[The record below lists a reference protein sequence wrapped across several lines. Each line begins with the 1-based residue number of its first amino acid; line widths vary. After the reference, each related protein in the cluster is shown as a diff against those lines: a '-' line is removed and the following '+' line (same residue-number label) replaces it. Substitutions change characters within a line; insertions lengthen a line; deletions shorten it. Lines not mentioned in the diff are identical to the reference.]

1 MTVADLMLGTIIV
14 PRTESPEAISR
25 LTEFEW
31 FHKIETQNDMV
42 TPEIDD
48 LLLKAQKLYQ
58 SVDEVVKG
66 LQIPARVGIMEIL
79 FKGLVIK
86 RNQYKLDEIATM
98 INDLEGKSHAVIDEP
113 AKLLEDYAN
122 TKRSLEEYIGLKET
136 LGVAK
141 KLNVNLSNLGQMRYF
156 YTNLFV
162 INSSDFAE
170 ISRTL
175 EGITIFKYELDSK
188 LKTAIIVFTDAPD
201 SERVLKVLRSFN
213 ANPFIIPQGIP
224 QNPSQAYSLVVSKV
238 TELTT
243 KEKKLAKELLRTKK
257 KIRGLILSLHEG
269 SGIAK
274 DVLEKMRKPGGTKRF
289 AVIQGYIPRAMEKK
303 FIDTTKRWMSVTE
316 EITDPKILKETPILF
331 ANKAWTRTFEVITE
345 SQGIPKRGEADPTP
359 MIAIMWP
366 IFYGIMFADFGHG
379 FLLMLL
385 GLLFKFK
392 GQGTLAKWGMLI
404 AISGGSAA
412 FAGILTGEAFGF
424 HLEEFGPVHALL
436 EEDGPLHSV
445 KWLVGIIS
453 VAELNFEQVIKI
465 LKVSIFLGIVHL
477 VWAFILHIRRL
488 YRRGDK
494 LTMFTEAIPTL
505 VMYGGVVAIMMTA
518 IGSGYDIM
526 NMYSRVHN
534 EPVPWVTI
542 LVGDWARV
550 WIVARIA
557 IPVTIGCMG
566 MIMVGGILHN
576 KKHPGEGGSVMNVV
590 IEVLLVKTVELLSHT
605 ISYARIGIMLLVH
618 AALLL
623 TVNNSYHSMGGSESL
638 GGLALII
645 GGNLGIM
652 MIEGLIVYIQSLRL
666 HLYEFFTKWYDGGGK
681 PFKKMAPE
689 MLYNQLLWKK
699 RD

>member
-1 MTVADLMLGTIIV
+1 MLGTIIV

-31 FHKIETQNDMV
+31 FHKIETQNDTV

-66 LQIPARVGIMEIL
+66 LQIPIRVGIIEIL

-86 RNQYKLDEIATM
+86 RNQYELDEIATM
-98 INDLEGKSHAVIDEP
+98 IDDLEEKSHAVIDGP

-122 TKRSLEEYIGLKET
+122 TKRSLEEYTGFKET
-136 LGVAK
+136 LEVVK
-141 KLNVNLSNLGQMRYF
+141 KLNVNLSNLGQMKYF

-188 LKTAIIVFTDAPD
+188 LKTAIIVFTDTQD

-224 QNPSQAYSLVVSKV
+224 QNPSQAYSLVVSKI

-243 KEKKLAKELLRTKK
+243 KEKKLAKELLETKK
-257 KIRGLILSLHEG
+257 KIRGTILSLHEG

-289 AVIQGYIPRAMEKK
+289 AVIQGYIPRVMEKK
-303 FIDTTKRWMSVTE
+303 FIDTTKRWMSITE
-316 EITDPKILKETPILF
+316 EITDPKIFKDIPILF
-331 ANKAWTRTFEVITE
+331 ANKSWIRTFEVITE

-379 FLLMLL
+379 ILLMFL

-412 FAGILTGEAFGF
+412 FGGILTGEAFGF
-424 HLEEFGPVHALL
+424 HLTEFAAVESLL
-436 EEDGPLHSV
+436 EEGGPLHSI
-445 KWLVGIIS
+445 KWLVGVIS
-453 VAELNFEQVIKI
+453 VAELNFEQVIRI

-488 YRRGDK
+488 HRRGDK

-576 KKHPGEGGSVMNVV
+576 KKHPGEGGSIMNVV

-623 TVNNSYHSMGGSESL
+623 TVNNSYHSMGGSESV

-666 HLYEFFTKWYDGGGK
+666 HLYEFFTKWYEGGGK
-681 PFKKMAPE
+681 PFKKIAPE

>member
-1 MTVADLMLGTIIV
+1 MLGTIIV

-31 FHKIETQNDMV
+31 FHKIETQNDTV

-66 LQIPARVGIMEIL
+66 LQIPIRVGIMEVL

-86 RNQYKLDEIATM
+86 RNQYELDEIATM
-98 INDLEGKSHAVIDEP
+98 INDLERKSHAVIDEP

-122 TKRSLEEYIGLKET
+122 TKRSLEEYTSIRET
-136 LGVAK
+136 LEVVK
-141 KLNVNLSNLGQMRYF
+141 KLNVNLSNLGQMKYF

-175 EGITIFKYELDSK
+175 EGITIFKYELESK
-188 LKTAIIVFTDAPD
+188 LKTAIIIFTDRQD

-224 QNPSQAYSLVVSKV
+224 QNPSQAYSLVVSKI
-238 TELTT
+238 TELTA
-243 KEKKLAKELLRTKK
+243 KERKLAKKLLEIKK
-257 KIRGLILSLHEG
+257 QIRGTILSLHEG
-269 SGIAK
+269 FGIVK

-289 AVIQGYIPRAMEKK
+289 AVIQGYIPRSMEKK

-316 EITDPKILKETPILF
+316 EIKDPKLLKETPILF
-331 ANKAWTRTFEVITE
+331 ANKPWARTFEVITE

-379 FLLMLL
+379 ILLMFL

-392 GQGTLAKWGMLI
+392 GQGTLARWGMLI

-412 FAGILTGEAFGF
+412 FGGILTGEVFGF
-424 HLEEFGPVHALL
+424 HLTEFAGVESLL
-436 EEDGPLHSV
+436 EEGGPLHSL
-445 KWLVGIIS
+445 KWLVGVIS
-453 VAELNFEQVIKI
+453 VAELNFEQVIRI

-477 VWAFILHIRRL
+477 TWAFILHIRRL
-488 YRRGDK
+488 HKRGDR

-505 VMYGGVVAIMMTA
+505 VMFGGVVVIMMTA

-576 KKHPGEGGSVMNVV
+576 KKHPGEGGSIMNVV

-623 TVNNSYHSMGGSESL
+623 TVNNAYHSMGGSESP

-681 PFKKMAPE
+681 PFKKIAPE

-699 RD
+699 RT